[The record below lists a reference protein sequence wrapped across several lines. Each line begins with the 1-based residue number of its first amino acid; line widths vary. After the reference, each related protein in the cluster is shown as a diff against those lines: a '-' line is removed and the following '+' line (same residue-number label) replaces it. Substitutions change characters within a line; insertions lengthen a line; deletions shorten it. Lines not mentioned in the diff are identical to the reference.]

1 MSRERW
7 DRGVTP
13 IRPGP
18 RMIVVAGMGRD
29 GGLAALRAAAQ
40 WAVLLARR
48 VVLSDCFDSAEEGA
62 DGRPPPGSD
71 LSLSRVRVC
80 CTAERLALMRADVVV
95 AVLEQLKRHERS
107 ADLLLVRAP
116 LRERIGLM
124 RAAFL
129 GRALVVPL
137 DETTVGDAVALSR
150 DLLQSL
156 PELALWPWS
165 ETPRLLR
172 RYTEALRSELPG
184 ARALPF
190 DPARL
195 DLAPVLDGL
204 PGPPEEGF
212 LGALVLPTAAGVP
225 PELLRFDSLPLA

>member
-1 MSRERW
+1 
-7 DRGVTP
+7 
-13 IRPGP
+13 
-18 RMIVVAGMGRD
+18 MIVVAGMGRD
-29 GGLAALRAAAQ
+29 DGLAALRAAAQ

-48 VVLSDCFDSAEEGA
+48 VVVSDCFDAHEAHDTARTS
-62 DGRPPPGSD
+62 PGIE
-71 LSLSRVRVC
+71 LSLPRVRVC
-80 CTAERLALMRADVVV
+80 CTPERLALMRADVV
-95 AVLEQLKRHERS
+95 ATVLEQLRRHERT

-116 LRERIGLM
+116 LRERLGLI

-129 GRALVVPL
+129 GRALVLPL
-137 DETTVGDAVALSR
+137 DETTVGDAIELACDLSR
-150 DLLQSL
+150 SL
-156 PELALWPWS
+156 SDVALWPWS
-165 ETPRLLR
+165 ESPRLLR
-172 RYTEALRSELPG
+172 RYAEALHSELPG

-212 LGALVLPTAAGVP
+212 LGALLLPAAADVP